1 MAKFDYKKGD
11 TVEII
16 AGDDRGTKA
25 EVLAVMP
32 KKNKVIVKGCKVV
45 KKTVK
50 PTEENQKVVSLIK
63 RCQLILLIFVKWRH
77 NSWHV

>member
-25 EVLAVMP
+25 EVLSVMP

-50 PTEENQKVVSLIK
+50 PTEENPKGGFINKEMPIDSSNIRKVEA
-63 RCQLILLIFVKWRH
+63 
-77 NSWHV
+77 